1 MLLMKIDKEPMYR
14 KYKVGDTVTEDIV
27 LKISDDYIIVIK
39 SGTQIDEK
47 ILYTLFN
54 YESAYKLNSELQE
67 FDTFQSKIKQMQ
79 CKSLLN
85 RVQFFKHDPSRVFNM
100 LFQVNEQLFK
110 GFLASENNII
120 DMSCVKALVESII
133 SLVKDEQYHLK
144 KIMPLLRDD
153 FNLATHSFNTTL
165 YALQLGHLLN
175 LDLDEL
181 VKLGYAAL
189 LHDIGEK
196 YIDSIVNKSG
206 ELDTDEF
213 ELLRK
218 HVQYTLDI
226 LGENNIE
233 DPIILEAVQQHHE
246 RYDGSGYPKGLKER
260 YIGLLASIV
269 GICDVFD
276 ALTVERPYR
285 RGYSS
290 FEALKLMI
298 TDPQM
303 KKQFNHHYIKKLLIT
318 ISAS

>member
-1 MLLMKIDKEPMYR
+1 MLLMKIDKEPMYHR
-14 KYKVGDTVTEDIV
+14 YKVGDSVTEDIV
-27 LKISDDYIIVIK
+27 LKISDEYIILLK
-39 SGTQIDEK
+39 SGTLIDDN
-47 ILYTLFN
+47 IFYTLFN
-54 YESAYKLNSELQE
+54 YESAYKLNSEIEE
-67 FDTFQSKIKQMQ
+67 FGTCQSNIKPMQ
-79 CKSLLN
+79 SKSLLD
-85 RVQFFKHDPSRVFNM
+85 RVQFFKNDPTRVFNM

-110 GFLASENNII
+110 DFLASENNII
-120 DMSCVKALVESII
+120 DMSCVKALVESIVF
-133 SLVKDEQYHLK
+133 LVKDEKYHLK

-153 FNLATHSFNTTL
+153 FNLATHSFNTTF

-175 LDLDEL
+175 LDFGEL
-181 VKLGYAAL
+181 ARLGYAAL

-196 YIDSIVNKSG
+196 HVESLVNKSG

-213 ELLRK
+213 ELLHK
-218 HVQYTLDI
+218 HVQYTLEI
-226 LGENNIE
+226 LEENNIY
-233 DPIILEAVQQHHE
+233 DPIILEAVEQHHE

-285 RGYSS
+285 HRFSS
-290 FEALKLMI
+290 FEALRLMV

-303 KKQFNHHYIKKLLIT
+303 KKHFNHHYVKKLLIT